1 MYFFIILSWIFM
13 CCIYIN
19 VKVDYKEIKELLL
32 VISSVRTLHRHIMSF
47 KDQKG
52 PGWVL
57 FENCGMFG

>member
-1 MYFFIILSWIFM
+1 M

-52 PGWVL
+52 PGWVF